1 MDATA
6 DQGGTSGRPV
16 TNARRYS
23 ASRRARSQ
31 YPKRRHRA
39 FAALVGV
46 MLPVVAAPAD
56 AQADTKSARA
66 GACVVTLTLTHTPAA
81 PRIGDSVTWNV
92 NGGGPCAQTGSSTL
106 RTGTLSGS
114 LSSVPSTP
122 AGCAGGVLEGTITVD
137 VSDAFAPVA
146 TEVTAAMAGAV
157 LVLAGDGNAT
167 FVGGGSFANVA
178 PPSLTGPP
186 TTDLVECALGADG
199 QARWT
204 GVYSWARVASTN

>member
-1 MDATA
+1 
-6 DQGGTSGRPV
+6 
-16 TNARRYS
+16 
-23 ASRRARSQ
+23 
-31 YPKRRHRA
+31 
-39 FAALVGV
+39 
-46 MLPVVAAPAD
+46 MLPAMAAPAD
-56 AQADTKSARA
+56 AQAHTKSALA

-92 NGGGPCAQTGSSTL
+92 NGGGPCADSQPDLSM
-106 RTGTLSGS
+106 GTLSGS

-137 VSDAFAPVA
+137 VSDGLPAIS

-157 LVLAGDGNAT
+157 LALEGDGDAT

-186 TTDLVECALGADG
+186 TTDLVECALGADS

-204 GVYSWARVASTN
+204 GVYSWARVGSGN